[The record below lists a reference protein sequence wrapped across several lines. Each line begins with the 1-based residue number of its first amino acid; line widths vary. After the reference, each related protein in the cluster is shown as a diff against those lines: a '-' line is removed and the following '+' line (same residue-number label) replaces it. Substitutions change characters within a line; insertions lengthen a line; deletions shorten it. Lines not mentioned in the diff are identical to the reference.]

1 MDDPTGQDW
10 TETEIDL
17 IVADYFDMRTLDLSD
32 DSFVKSHRNAELQK
46 FTGRSR
52 GSIERKHM
60 NISAVL
66 ERLNLTWLRGY
77 APARNYQNALID
89 AVERFIDR
97 EQDQVFQISLIN
109 FQVSEVSQLFVGP
122 VPTMIGSIISTNAAL
137 ERLARKFDPAAR
149 DDRNRTLGKNGEER
163 VYQSEILRLNSEGRE
178 DLAKKVKWVSQE
190 DGDGAGYDI
199 LSFSQTGKERFLEVK
214 TTSGH
219 QRTPFFLSRNEK
231 DFAEERP
238 DGFRIFRLYE
248 FGKDPK
254 AFVIKPPLEN
264 QLILEAANYKASFG

>member
-1 MDDPTGQDW
+1 VEDPTGSDW
-10 TETEIDL
+10 TDTEIDL
-17 IVADYFDMRTLDLSD
+17 IVADYFDMRSLDLRGEG
-32 DSFVKSHRNAELQK
+32 FVKAHRNAELQRL
-46 FTGRSR
+46 TGRSR
-52 GSIERKHM
+52 GSIELKHM

-66 ERLNLTWLRGY
+66 ERLSLPWLRGY
-77 APARNYQNALID
+77 APARNFQNALID
-89 AVERFIDR
+89 AVERFIGQ
-97 EQDQVFQISLIN
+97 EQDRVFQIPTAAL
-109 FQVSEVSQLFVGP
+109 QVSEVGQLFIGP
-122 VPTMIGSIISTNAAL
+122 TPTVSESIVTTNAAL

-149 DDRNRTLGKNGEER
+149 DDRNRALGKNGEER
-163 VYQSEILRLNSEGRE
+163 VYRSEILRLNALGRE
-178 DLAKKVKWVSQE
+178 DLANKVKWVSQE

-199 LSFSQTGKERFLEVK
+199 LSYSPTGQQRFLEVK
-214 TTSGH
+214 TTAGH

-264 QLILEAANYKASFG
+264 QLILEPANYKASFG

>member
-10 TETEIDL
+10 TEIEIDL
-17 IVADYFDMRTLDLSD
+17 IVADYFDMRTLDMSGFN
-32 DSFVKSHRNAELQK
+32 FVKSHRNAELQK
-46 FTGRSR
+46 LTGRSR

-66 ERLNLTWLRGY
+66 ERLSLPWLRGY
-77 APARNYQNALID
+77 APARNFQNALID
-89 AVERFIDR
+89 AVERFIVR
-97 EQDQVFQISLIN
+97 EQDQVFQPPQIAL
-109 FQVSEVSQLFVGP
+109 QVAEVSQLFVGP
-122 VPTMIGSIISTNAAL
+122 IPSVSESIVSTSASL

-163 VYQSEILRLNSEGRE
+163 VYQSEILRLNSEGRQ